1 MKVFIISIAIISV
14 MISGGIG
21 SSIYINNVAKDIE
34 EYSVR
39 MSKAALDEKYDE
51 LEKIYSDMQ
60 TYWEKKKR
68 NLAALVDHA
77 HISEVDKAMSEIEI
91 AIKAQENIEVLLS
104 MARAK
109 TTLSSVAQNEC
120 FNVNNLL

>member
-21 SSIYINNVAKDIE
+21 SSIYINNVAEDIE

>member
-14 MISGGIG
+14 VISGGIG
-21 SSIYINNVAKDIE
+21 SSIYINNVAEDIE
-34 EYSVR
+34 GYSVR